1 MHVYHISHILAHGF
15 LNIAIWTY
23 SIHVYEEAHSGFGAP
38 WSTLVAFKDIQA
50 KKNWYRNAAEIELE
64 LNKRIIPSKFGGS
77 SLRYFDG
84 ATMAHYQVPSSAFET
99 VHCRQQD
106 APADCDKRTK
116 DSNASNE
123 TTNTTSSTV
132 YNPVIER
139 HGRESL
145 HSRKYVMHNIDGWKE
160 SLLN

>member
-1 MHVYHISHILAHGF
+1 MLLRTH
-15 LNIAIWTY
+15 
-23 SIHVYEEAHSGFGAP
+23 SIHVYEEAHSGFLAP
-38 WSTLVAFKDIQA
+38 WSTLVAFKDVQA

-99 VHCRQQD
+99 VYCRQKD
-106 APADCDKRTK
+106 APTDCDKIDRLRTK

-123 TTNTTSSTV
+123 TTITTSSTV
-132 YNPVIER
+132 YNPVSER
-139 HGRESL
+139 RFRESL
-145 HSRKYVMHNIDGWKE
+145 HSRKYVLHNIDGWKE